1 MDTGDLNLRV
11 EHSEDFWKAF
21 NQENQLQD
29 NSCSESEDSSDDFE
43 DEQSLES
50 GNLQA
55 APDTMQEDNVEEESQ
70 LDSRM
75 YRRYTRYSRITKR
88 R

>member
-29 NSCSESEDSSDDFE
+29 NGRSESADSLDDFE

-50 GNLQA
+50 GN
-55 APDTMQEDNVEEESQ
+55 
-70 LDSRM
+70 
-75 YRRYTRYSRITKR
+75 
-88 R
+88 

>member
-1 MDTGDLNLRV
+1 MDTRDLNLRV

-29 NSCSESEDSSDDFE
+29 NGSSEPEDCLDDVE
-43 DEQSLES
+43 DEQSLEY
-50 GNLQA
+50 GNERA
-55 APDTMQEDNVEEESQ
+55 APDTMQYYNVEEESQ
-70 LDSRM
+70 LDAGM